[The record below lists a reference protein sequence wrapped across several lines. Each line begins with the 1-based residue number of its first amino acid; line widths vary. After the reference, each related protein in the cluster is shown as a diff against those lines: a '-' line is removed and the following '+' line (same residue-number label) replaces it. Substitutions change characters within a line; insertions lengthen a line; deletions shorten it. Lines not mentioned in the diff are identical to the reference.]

1 MHAEVECNAR
11 RKEAGPKELLKPLLG
26 LATSS
31 LLTSLSNTATPAD
44 QLEPS
49 DMEQFIADIAA
60 RFDGDGLEDVLGP
73 VFSELADLIRRDAHG
88 LAGTGAENG
97 WRAGLLA
104 LEGLV
109 AVKPVAAVV
118 SLKVVLLYCS
128 RFDVAPNR

>member
-1 MHAEVECNAR
+1 MKCNAR

-73 VFSELADLIRRDAHG
+73 VFSELADLIRRDVEG

-128 RFDVAPNR
+128 RSDIAPNR